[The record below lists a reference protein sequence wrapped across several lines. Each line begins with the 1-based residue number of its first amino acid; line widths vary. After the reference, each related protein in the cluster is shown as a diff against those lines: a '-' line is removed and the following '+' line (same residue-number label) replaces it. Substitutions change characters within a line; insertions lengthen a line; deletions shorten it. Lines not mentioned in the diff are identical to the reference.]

1 MPPQPPQLVP
11 ERAGSPPTSEDVG
24 RTGRWAPGAGPAR
37 SSHSPHSPR
46 WALPPAAPPPRRQPP
61 GMTRAHPHPRSGGG
75 QRAGGAR
82 AVAAPRGERQS
93 GPPKRHPR
101 AEAVQGLCRVAV
113 RRVRFHLW
121 TCSGTPEWGPTPRMR
136 PRAVRPT
143 HPGQTPTPRTAPTRL
158 LGTAPESQ
166 AKGQDGCWR
175 GGAGGSGDLGGA
187 GAFQGERFTN
197 REAVSVESEAA
208 GCPATSPAATD
219 GARWWRTE
227 SPLPA
232 CREVWGRQE
241 VLFPRPC
248 PGTYL

>member
-1 MPPQPPQLVP
+1 MRVSEESAARYLTPPQLVP

-46 WALPPAAPPPRRQPP
+46 WALPPAAPPPRP
-61 GMTRAHPHPRSGGG
+61 GGLVPTPTPGRVGGRVPAAHERWQHHVERDGQAHRGGIHV
-75 QRAGGAR
+75 QKPCKDSVEWLCAR
-82 AVAAPRGERQS
+82 
-93 GPPKRHPR
+93 
-101 AEAVQGLCRVAV
+101 
-113 RRVRFHLW
+113 
-121 TCSGTPEWGPTPRMR
+121 TPEWGPTPRMR

-143 HPGQTPTPRTAPTRL
+143 HPGQTPTPHTAPTRL

-175 GGAGGSGDLGGA
+175 GGVGGSGDLGGA

-197 REAVSVESEAA
+197 REAVSVESEAV